1 MYVGIVFAYRAC
13 ICVRRCICVGMGIAV
28 EVLGGMWLCG
38 SLQCVLSGY
47 VYQCVRRSWG
57 LSCAQLFWQAFA
69 NKGLTQPEIC
79 AVAA

>member
-1 MYVGIVFAYRAC
+1 MYLCGDGHSC
-13 ICVRRCICVGMGIAV
+13 GG
-28 EVLGGMWLCG
+28 LGGMWLCG
-38 SLQCVLSGY
+38 SMQCVLSGY

-69 NKGLTQPEIC
+69 KKGLTQPEIC